1 MKHVWDGRESLDS
14 DTVEKAVKVYE
25 GHRRE
30 MALLTTEPSDM
41 PLHRIWTEDEMNSDL
56 GLEKFG
62 VIVDMT
68 ADSTITFNNFIE
80 EWEEDAIKRKKNL
93 NEALLLKKY
102 RGIRFYD
109 TDDSVLYEIES
120 SNLEW
125 KKKDKADRRTPCYV
139 IPAKA
144 VRGSVSDDGDD
155 SEDESEDG
163 HIAYHINSK
172 LYSMISDIRSGHP
185 SNLQLRNADQSNGS
199 T

>member
-1 MKHVWDGRESLDS
+1 M
-14 DTVEKAVKVYE
+14 
-25 GHRRE
+25 
-30 MALLTTEPSDM
+30 
-41 PLHRIWTEDEMNSDL
+41 
-56 GLEKFG
+56 
-62 VIVDMT
+62 
-68 ADSTITFNNFIE
+68 
-80 EWEEDAIKRKKNL
+80 

-109 TDDSVLYEIES
+109 TDDSVLCEIES

-155 SEDESEDG
+155 SEDESEDE

-172 LYSMISDIRSGHP
+172 LYSMISDIRPGHP